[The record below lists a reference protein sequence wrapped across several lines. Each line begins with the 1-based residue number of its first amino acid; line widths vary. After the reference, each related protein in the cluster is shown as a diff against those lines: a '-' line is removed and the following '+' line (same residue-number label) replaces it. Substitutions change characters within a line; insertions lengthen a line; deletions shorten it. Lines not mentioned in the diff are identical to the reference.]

1 MTCIGENT
9 EKYITFS
16 VKFQE
21 NINDDNDDDEKR
33 TPNSY
38 RLRFIDSFGFMS
50 CSLDSLTNNLSEINN
65 KTCVKCR
72 EKINLHNI
80 VNLLN

>member
-21 NINDDNDDDEKR
+21 NINDDNDDDEER
-33 TPNSY
+33 TP
-38 RLRFIDSFGFMS
+38 
-50 CSLDSLTNNLSEINN
+50 T
-65 KTCVKCR
+65 
-72 EKINLHNI
+72 
-80 VNLLN
+80 